1 MARPFKDGATWYP
14 RDCGFLRDDKVR
26 ILRCEFGAKGMY
38 LLDYILD
45 ELYEKDGYYMKWD
58 DRKCYL
64 VSDGAGCGCTPS
76 FVKEFVDGC
85 VRVSFFD
92 KDVFDRFGVTT
103 SQSIQRQ
110 FVRLLKN
117 RSKFTF
123 IEEYFLLDRTD
134 EEDVPAFVLD
144 KLSFKSI
151 YHTEK
156 NQVIRTENQVI
167 RTENQVISSD
177 NSTKESKV
185 KESKEKKSKRE
196 SAPAAHPT
204 RHRYGNYKNVLLSDE
219 DMDKL
224 RAEFSDYQERIE
236 RLSEYIAST
245 GKVYKNHLATIR
257 SWARSDQS
265 KPQSKPET
273 VRKNNFNRYSASY
286 SDSDDEALVRE
297 ITERRIKERE
307 KHDQVNH
314 S

>member
-103 SQSIQRQ
+103 SWSIQRQ

-123 IEEYFLLDRTD
+123 IEEYFLLDRAD
-134 EEDVPAFVLD
+134 DEDVPAFVLD

-156 NQVIRTENQVI
+156 NQVIRTENRII
-167 RTENQVISSD
+167 RTD
-177 NSTKESKV
+177 NSTKESKG

-196 SAPAAHPT
+196 SARTRAH
-204 RHRYGNYKNVLLSDE
+204 
-219 DMDKL
+219 
-224 RAEFSDYQERIE
+224 
-236 RLSEYIAST
+236 
-245 GKVYKNHLATIR
+245 
-257 SWARSDQS
+257 ARTH
-265 KPQSKPET
+265 ET
-273 VRKNNFNRYSASY
+273 PK
-286 SDSDDEALVRE
+286 
-297 ITERRIKERE
+297 
-307 KHDQVNH
+307 
-314 S
+314 